1 MNGDKKED
9 DCGVYEEAD
18 NGFGFQENCE
28 YIHETVIVVKAV
40 TYPNTLNSSW
50 QKLQE
55 NSELI
60 VFLSKAYYPMSRH
73 CTNSLS

>member
-1 MNGDKKED
+1 MEISAIQNPISSGSGILNGDKKED

-40 TYPNTLNSSW
+40 ITYPY
-50 QKLQE
+50 
-55 NSELI
+55 SE
-60 VFLSKAYYPMSRH
+60 
-73 CTNSLS
+73 

>member
-1 MNGDKKED
+1 MKISAIQNPISSGSGILNGDKKED

-40 TYPNTLNSSW
+40 T
-50 QKLQE
+50 
-55 NSELI
+55 
-60 VFLSKAYYPMSRH
+60 
-73 CTNSLS
+73 